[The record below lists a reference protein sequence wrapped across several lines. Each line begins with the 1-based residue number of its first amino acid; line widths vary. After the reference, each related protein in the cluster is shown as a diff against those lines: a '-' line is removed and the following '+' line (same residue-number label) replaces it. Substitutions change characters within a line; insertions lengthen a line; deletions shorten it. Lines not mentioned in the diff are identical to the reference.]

1 MPSLQ
6 SCRADYIYLIETDVN
21 GYLFM
26 QIFSPSMLHICYKTI
41 GYNASPQGA
50 RFIHTQLDDAA
61 VRDVIVEHKQY
72 ERTS

>member
-1 MPSLQ
+1 
-6 SCRADYIYLIETDVN
+6 
-21 GYLFM
+21 M